1 MEPRYLWEFIQI
13 GNCGSPIRTS
23 AGWLLLT
30 HAAGAM
36 RKYAPGCAL
45 LTWKIHQR

>member
-23 AGWLLLT
+23 AGLLLLT
-30 HAAGAM
+30 HGAGAM